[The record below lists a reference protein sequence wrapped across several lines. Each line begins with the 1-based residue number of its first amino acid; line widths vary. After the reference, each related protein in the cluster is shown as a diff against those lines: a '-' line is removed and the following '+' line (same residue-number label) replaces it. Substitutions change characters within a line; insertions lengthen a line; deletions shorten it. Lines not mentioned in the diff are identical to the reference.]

1 MLDEVKVRERKSAK
15 HGKTYEYPFEIA
27 QVGGERKWISNGG
40 FLTQKEA
47 KKAGLEAWKKYCLDK
62 LWRGDITPSER
73 YIRPDSEFKRKAKE
87 FCDAAERLVEGLSPE
102 GKNHWEDVERLKHD
116 MNMLSEEDIFI
127 YGFRMGARMI
137 LDVVCDH
144 KQIGRPQVT
153 ADDVPSGFL
162 RHYPTYKRGQLNVSE
177 LARVCNI
184 SRTTA
189 YKYISLLEH

>member
-1 MLDEVKVRERKSAK
+1 MYL
-15 HGKTYEYPFEIA
+15 
-27 QVGGERKWISNGG
+27 
-40 FLTQKEA
+40 
-47 KKAGLEAWKKYCLDK
+47 LDK

-102 GKNHWEDVERLKHD
+102 GRNHWEDVERLKHD

-144 KQIGRPQVT
+144 KGQFYEIGE
-153 ADDVPSGFL
+153 AG
-162 RHYPTYKRGQLNVSE
+162 
-177 LARVCNI
+177 
-184 SRTTA
+184 
-189 YKYISLLEH
+189 

>member
-1 MLDEVKVRERKSAK
+1 MYL
-15 HGKTYEYPFEIA
+15 
-27 QVGGERKWISNGG
+27 
-40 FLTQKEA
+40 
-47 KKAGLEAWKKYCLDK
+47 LDK

-137 LDVVCDH
+137 LDVVSDH
-144 KQIGRPQVT
+144 KGQFYEIGVN
-153 ADDVPSGFL
+153 SGHRATLVRSFSHSGPGKQPHL
-162 RHYPTYKRGQLNVSE
+162 FRR
-177 LARVCNI
+177 
-184 SRTTA
+184 
-189 YKYISLLEH
+189 